1 MSTRSMIIITDD
13 KHELTLYH
21 HWDGYPEGVGSDLIS
36 RYRNRLDKLNV
47 AYIANELV
55 KAKNDNY
62 EITYGRHTDI
72 EYMYNIDLVNK
83 RITCRPACFSCEID
97 DFEYGNEINLEPY
110 YKANK
115 ADTNN
120 EAILAEA
127 EDTAVVRLKFN
138 MEIGNG
144 VYDQTLEVLRDYCLV
159 QHYPLEIT
167 VNEENSITKFIS
179 VSIELQKSDVDS
191 LLKYLDRWFV

>member
-83 RITCRPACFSCEID
+83 RITCRPVCFSCEID

-127 EDTAVVRLKFN
+127 EDTAVVCLKFN

-159 QHYPLEIT
+159 HHHPLEVT

-191 LLKYLDRWFV
+191 LLRYLDRWFV

>member
-83 RITCRPACFSCEID
+83 RITCRPVCFSCEID

-159 QHYPLEIT
+159 HHHPLEVT

-191 LLKYLDRWFV
+191 LLRYLDRWFV